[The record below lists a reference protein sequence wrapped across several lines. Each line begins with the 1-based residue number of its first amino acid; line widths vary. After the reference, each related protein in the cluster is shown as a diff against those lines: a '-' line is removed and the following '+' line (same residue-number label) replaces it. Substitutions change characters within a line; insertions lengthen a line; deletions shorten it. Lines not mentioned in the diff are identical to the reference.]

1 MKLPKIKLSEILMLG
16 TIIFLGWFITIHK
29 CKIVEHQVFIK
40 RDSLTKENVAYW
52 IKVARVKHDS
62 IVLKQAILES
72 GNLKCDSCSLDKNN
86 LFGFHNGKRYLEFNT
101 WIESIFYYAWWQEK
115 NYKGGDYYNFLDSIK
130 FASDKNYIN
139 NLKQIK

>member
-1 MKLPKIKLSEILMLG
+1 MKDNISIREMLMIATIVALG
-16 TIIFLGWFITIHK
+16 YWIVDHK
-29 CKIVEHQVFIK
+29 CKIVEYTTYVN
-40 RDSLTKENVAYW
+40 RDTLTKENVKYW
-52 IKVARVKHDS
+52 LKVARIEHDS
-62 IVLKQAILES
+62 IVFKQAVLES

-139 NLKQIK
+139 NLKLVK